1 MCQQQKGQPQSLS
14 VLLQSCYM
22 FNSLQLS
29 SPAVL
34 AAPNQGSYI
43 AAALSTSYNA
53 TKVPAG
59 DLSVE
64 QTSHRRGQTGHHN
77 FLIRWLI
84 RLGAWHSVY
93 LTTSFPGLQARR
105 RARSALPAL
114 RGLAAERAP
123 SAAPSGARARG
134 SSVPPPGQWPGSGRH
149 RCRCSV
155 AGPAPGRQSAG

>member
-34 AAPNQGSYI
+34 AAQNQGSYI
-43 AAALSTSYNA
+43 AAAFSTSYNA

-64 QTSHRRGQTGHHN
+64 QTSHRLGQTGHHN

-84 RLGAWHSVY
+84 RLGAWHSFC
-93 LTTSFPGLQARR
+93 LTTSFPSHQKHELSVCLGHSKWCVHLRQ
-105 RARSALPAL
+105 ALPHAF
-114 RGLAAERAP
+114 
-123 SAAPSGARARG
+123 S
-134 SSVPPPGQWPGSGRH
+134 PGQKA
-149 RCRCSV
+149 SV
-155 AGPAPGRQSAG
+155 VCEAIFITTLIQSFCP

>member
-84 RLGAWHSVY
+84 RLGAWHSVS
-93 LTTSFPGLQARR
+93 LTTSFPRHQAR
-105 RARSALPAL
+105 APCALLGFSAP
-114 RGLAAERAP
+114 P
-123 SAAPSGARARG
+123 AAPGLGQLCPHAGAG
-134 SSVPPPGQWPGSGRH
+134 SLLSEAHVQQQQGL
-149 RCRCSV
+149 CSV
-155 AGPAPGRQSAG
+155 SGPAPGRQSAG

>member
-34 AAPNQGSYI
+34 AAQNQSSYI
-43 AAALSTSYNA
+43 AAAFSTSYNA

-64 QTSHRRGQTGHHN
+64 QTSHRLGQTGHHN

-84 RLGAWHSVY
+84 RLGAWHSFY
-93 LTTSFPGLQARR
+93 LTTSFPSHQKHKLSVCLEHSKWYVAFQQ
-105 RARSALPAL
+105 ALPLAFSPVNKQSMISHAIFITMPIYCFCSLCQISSHMIFAL
-114 RGLAAERAP
+114 F
-123 SAAPSGARARG
+123 
-134 SSVPPPGQWPGSGRH
+134 
-149 RCRCSV
+149 
-155 AGPAPGRQSAG
+155 

>member
-93 LTTSFPGLQARR
+93 LTTSFPGLQARAPCALGAPGAAR
-105 RARSALPAL
+105 VGRGARSE
-114 RGLAAERAP
+114 RGPER
-123 SAAPSGARARG
+123 GAG
-134 SSVPPPGQWPGSGRH
+134 PGQLCPPPGQWPGSGRH